1 MERIYL
7 DHSATTPVHPEVL
20 GAMMSFFA
28 NHFGNPSS
36 VHQEGRLAREAV
48 ESARFSVAALI
59 GADPA
64 EIVFTGSGT
73 EADNLAILGTAF
85 GAERGRNHLVTSA
98 IEHPAVEAA
107 CRCLTGRGFE
117 VTFLPVDGH
126 GRVDPDSV
134 RRAITEKTFLVSVMQ
149 ANNEIGTIQP
159 LKEIGAITRERGV
172 LFHSD
177 AVQSVGKIPVSVDEF
192 HLDLLSLAGHKI
204 YGPKGSGALYV
215 RKGTQLQPITF
226 GGHQE
231 GGLRSATENV
241 PGVVGLGKACEI
253 AARDL
258 APQAARLGRLRSLLE
273 ERIRDEIPDIRV
285 NGHPI
290 ERLPH
295 LLSVSF
301 AGVSGGVLVRELDL
315 RGISASAGSACSS
328 GTTEISHVL
337 TALGLPEELAGGTLR
352 FSLGRDN
359 SEEEIGRTVS
369 VLKALVEKRRVLA
382 ELEGGLGSRGCR

>member
-20 GAMMSFFA
+20 GAMMTFFA

-36 VHQEGRLAREAV
+36 VHREGRLAREAV
-48 ESARFSVAALI
+48 ESARFRVAALI
-59 GADPA
+59 GADPS

-85 GAERGRNHLVTSA
+85 LAEGGRNHLIASA

-107 CRCLTGRGFE
+107 CRSLAGRGFE
-117 VTFLPVDGH
+117 VTFLPVDGL

-134 RRAITEKTFLVSVMQ
+134 RRAITEKTFLVSVMH

-159 LKEIGAITRERGV
+159 LKEIGVVTRGSGI
-172 LFHSD
+172 LFHTD
-177 AVQSVGKIPVSVDEF
+177 AVQSVGKIPVAVDDF

-204 YGPKGSGALYV
+204 YGPKGTGALYV

-226 GGHQE
+226 GGRQE
-231 GGLRSATENV
+231 GRLRSATENV
-241 PGVVGLGKACEI
+241 PGLVGLGKACEI

-258 APQAARLGRLRSLLE
+258 GPEAARLCRLRNLLE
-273 ERIRDEIPDIRV
+273 ERILAEIPDARV
-285 NGHPI
+285 NGHAV

-301 AGVSGGVLVRELDL
+301 AGVPGVALVRELDL
-315 RGISASAGSACSS
+315 RGISASAGSACSA
-328 GTTEISHVL
+328 GETTISHVL
-337 TALGLPEELAGGTLR
+337 TALGLPEEAAFGTIR

-359 SEEEIGRTVS
+359 TEEEIGRTVS
-369 VLKALVEKRRVLA
+369 VLKALVGKRRVPA
-382 ELEGGLGSRGCR
+382 ELEGGIGTRGCR